1 MSAKKKAPQSDAGLF
16 CLMMPDAAGE
26 NQKSKS
32 RQGDYIKE
40 PESSAVKG
48 AAVADG
54 AIAPL
59 TARTAAADNSAAGSY
74 PYWMRSPYQLNYF
87 FCFCKNSEVLI
98 IYMYMALHLLQ
109 VRGSERKIE

>member
-1 MSAKKKAPQSDAGLF
+1 MSDDARRG
-16 CLMMPDAAGE
+16 GR

-32 RQGDYIKE
+32 RQDDYIKE

-59 TARTAAADNSAAGSY
+59 TARTVTAPKIALRDRIYTDAIPLSAI
-74 PYWMRSPYQLNYF
+74 F
-87 FCFCKNSEVLI
+87 IICFCKNSVVLI

-109 VRGSERKIE
+109 VRRSERKIE